1 MYPKGRRILK
11 IFVHSREYKY
21 YNHIVY
27 VYNNYFAESIAITYN
42 CIKFHIYSIAL
53 IIVVALTST
62 LIVQAAQCS
71 AKY

>member
-1 MYPKGRRILK
+1 MYPKGRRIFK
-11 IFVHSREYKY
+11 IFVHSREYN
-21 YNHIVY
+21 YNHIAY
-27 VYNNYFAESIAITYN
+27 VYNNYFAEYIAIIYN